1 MPGTYT
7 MELKLLEALGN
18 VIGGIANYKTIKMLD
33 VVVHSVGSSAVVRLG
48 EILGGYGVAMF
59 ENPLPMPISVSIP
72 WTPSKGYSGSIP
84 VKGFYCVL
92 LQDGTK
98 LDGLMREILGMV
110 LSLAG
115 RVLQLPTAQRPLLYL
130 CLQTQDCLDLT
141 ACRPY
146 SSLYV
151 AFRKPGGSLMSL

>member
-33 VVVHSVGSSAVVRLG
+33 VAVHSVGSPAVVRLG

-59 ENPLPMPISVSIP
+59 ENPLPVPISVGIP

-110 LSLAG
+110 LSLRG
-115 RVLQLPTAQRPLLYL
+115 EYFSCQRLKDHCCTYVFRPRTAS
-130 CLQTQDCLDLT
+130 
-141 ACRPY
+141 A
-146 SSLYV
+146 
-151 AFRKPGGSLMSL
+151 